1 MPILTYCLPAGR
13 SIATRDAGADRT
25 LQSADAMPLQDP
37 TERRSVTAE
46 LARREAMLEAIGYAA
61 TRIVGGG
68 DWQAGI
74 QDLLARLGKAA
85 EVDRVTLFETHRGP
99 DDEMVQS
106 CRYDW
111 SAAPFKPI
119 SGDPRYQ
126 NMPVKDPDAAADDEL
141 DDWAHRRQRGE
152 VIQTV
157 RSATTGYT
165 REVFEEHGTLSF
177 LSVPLTV
184 GGRWWGFLGFD
195 DCRTERAWTEI
206 EIDVLRTAAALIAG
220 AIERQQAEAEMARQR
235 EALHQSEKLTALG
248 SLLAG
253 VAHELNNPLSV
264 VVGQSL
270 LLEEAARDT
279 AFTGRAQK
287 IRYAA
292 ERCSKI
298 VRTFLALARRRELEP
313 RLVQLNTVIGMAVDL
328 LGYQLRTSGVELS
341 LDLAPDLPA
350 LMADADQLHQ
360 VATNL
365 IVNAEQA
372 LTGQTGAP
380 RAAPRRLAISTRFDK
395 ARQSLRLVVADNGPG
410 IGPEI
415 RSRIFDPFFT
425 TKPAGQGTGIGLSL
439 CLTIVGAHRGSITS
453 SETPGGGATFTVEL
467 PLAGLPPAKPTAAA
481 PGSRPTEQGRR
492 ILVVDDEI
500 EIAETLAEILIDL
513 GHRVEIVGQGEAALN
528 QLKAGPF
535 DLILSDLKMPVL
547 DGPGLYAVLG
557 RDYPAMTG
565 RIAFLTGDTLSQ
577 RQGEFLAET
586 GAACLEKPFTPE
598 DVRRFVGHLLEQA
611 G

>member
-1 MPILTYCLPAGR
+1 MSEPEPPHR
-13 SIATRDAGADRT
+13 EIA
-25 LQSADAMPLQDP
+25 
-37 TERRSVTAE
+37 ERRSVTAE
-46 LARREAMLEAIGYAA
+46 LARREAMLETIGYAA
-61 TRIVGGG
+61 TRIVGSG

-85 EVDRVTLFETHRGP
+85 EVDRVTLFETHRGL
-99 DDEMVQS
+99 DNEIVQS

-111 SAAPFKPI
+111 CVSSLSPI
-119 SGDPRYQ
+119 SGDARYQ
-126 NMPVKDPDAAADDEL
+126 NMPIKDPDTPDDDEF
-141 DDWAHRRQRGE
+141 DDWSRRRRRGE

-177 LSVPLTV
+177 LSVPLTA

-195 DCRTERAWTEI
+195 DCRTERAWTDV

-220 AIERQQAEAEMARQR
+220 AIERQQSEAEIARQR

-279 AFTGRAQK
+279 AFSGRAQK

-298 VRTFLALARRRELEP
+298 VRTFLSLARRREPEP
-313 RLVQLNTVIGMAVDL
+313 RPVQLNAILGMAVDL
-328 LGYQLRTSGVELS
+328 LGYQLRTSGIELT
-341 LDLAPDLPA
+341 LDPGAALPT

-360 VATNL
+360 VVTNL

-372 LTGQTGAP
+372 LADRP
-380 RAAPRRLAISTRFDK
+380 APRRLKLSTRFDK
-395 ARQSLRLVVADNGPG
+395 ARQALRLVVADNGPG

-439 CLTIVGAHRGSITS
+439 CMTIVATHRGSITS

-467 PLAGLPPAKPTAAA
+467 PLAGLPAPKPAVLAEATGREVEP
-481 PGSRPTEQGRR
+481 GRR
-492 ILVVDDEI
+492 ILVVDDEL
-500 EIAETLAEILIDL
+500 EIAETLAEILTDL
-513 GHRVEIVGQGEAALN
+513 GYRVEMVAQGEAALN

-547 DGPGLYAVLG
+547 DGPGLYAALAS
-557 RDYPAMTG
+557 DHPAMTG
-565 RIAFLTGDTLSQ
+565 KIAFLTGDTLSQ

-586 GAACLEKPFTPE
+586 GAACLEKPFTPD
-598 DVRRFVGHLLEQA
+598 DVRRFVGHLLEHSR
-611 G
+611 

>member
-1 MPILTYCLPAGR
+1 MA
-13 SIATRDAGADRT
+13 S
-25 LQSADAMPLQDP
+25 QDP
-37 TERRSVTAE
+37 TDRRSVAAE

-61 TRIVGGG
+61 TRIVGGN

-74 QDLLARLGKAA
+74 QDLLGRLGKAA

-99 DDEMVQS
+99 DNEMVQS

-111 SAAPFKPI
+111 CVAPLEPI
-119 SGDPRYQ
+119 SSDQRYQ
-126 NMPVKDPDAAADDEL
+126 NMPIRDPDTLNDEL

-157 RSATTGYT
+157 RSATSGYT
-165 REVFEEHGTLSF
+165 REVFEEQGTLSF
-177 LSVPLTV
+177 LSVPLTAN
-184 GGRWWGFLGFD
+184 GRWWGFLGFD

-220 AIERQQAEAEMARQR
+220 AIERKQTEAEMARQR
-235 EALHQSEKLTALG
+235 EALYQSEKLTALG

-270 LLEEAARDT
+270 LLEEAARES
-279 AFTGRAQK
+279 AFTARAQK
-287 IRYAA
+287 IRHAA

-298 VRTFLALARRRELEP
+298 VRTFLALARRREPEP
-313 RLVQLNTVIGMAVDL
+313 RPVQINTVVRMALDL
-328 LGYQLRTSGVELS
+328 LGYQLRTSGVELT
-341 LDLAPDLPA
+341 LDLAPDLPE

-360 VATNL
+360 VMTNL

-372 LTGQTGAP
+372 LAGQPGTGPAGSDRP
-380 RAAPRRLAISTRFDK
+380 SLRRLKISTRFDK
-395 ARQSLRLVVADNGPG
+395 TRQSLRLVVADNGPG
-410 IGPEI
+410 IEPEI

-425 TKPAGQGTGIGLSL
+425 TKPTGQGTGIGLSL
-439 CLTIVGAHRGSITS
+439 CMTIVGTHRGSITA

-467 PLAGLPPAKPTAAA
+467 PLAGLPKPKAA
-481 PGSRPTEQGRR
+481 PAAVAQAATADEGRR
-492 ILVVDDEI
+492 ILVVDDEA
-500 EIAETLAEILIDL
+500 EIAETLAEILTDL
-513 GHRVEIVGQGEAALN
+513 GHRVEIVAQGEAALN
-528 QLKAGPF
+528 QLKTRPF

-547 DGPGLYAVLG
+547 DGPGLYAALA
-557 RDYPAMTG
+557 RDHPSMVAK
-565 RIAFLTGDTLSQ
+565 IAFMTGDTLSQ

-598 DVRRFVGHLLEQA
+598 DVRRFVGHLLQPA
-611 G
+611 T

>member
-1 MPILTYCLPAGR
+1 MTASDLT
-13 SIATRDAGADRT
+13 D
-25 LQSADAMPLQDP
+25 
-37 TERRSVTAE
+37 RRSVTAE
-46 LARREAMLEAIGYAA
+46 LARREAMLETIGYAA

-85 EVDRVTLFETHRGP
+85 EVDRVTLFETHKGP
-99 DDEMVQS
+99 ENEMVQS

-111 SAAPFKPI
+111 CVAPLKPI

-126 NMPVKDPDAAADDEL
+126 NMPIKDPDTPDDDEF
-141 DDWAHRRQRGE
+141 DDWARRRQRGE

-157 RSATTGYT
+157 RSATSGYT

-177 LSVPLTV
+177 LSVPLTA

-195 DCRTERAWTEI
+195 DCRTERAWTDV

-220 AIERQQAEAEMARQR
+220 AIERKQTEAEIARQR

-270 LLEEAARDT
+270 LLEEATRDS

-298 VRTFLALARRRELEP
+298 VRTFLALARRREPEP
-313 RLVQLNTVIGMAVDL
+313 RPAQLNAIVGMAVDL
-328 LGYQLRTSGVELS
+328 LGYQLRTSGVELT

-372 LTGQTGAP
+372 LAERP
-380 RAAPRRLAISTRFDK
+380 APRRLRISTRFDK
-395 ARQSLRLVVADNGPG
+395 ARQALRLVVADNGPG
-410 IGPEI
+410 IEPEI

-439 CLTIVGAHRGSITS
+439 CMTIVGTHRGSITP

-467 PLAGLPPAKPTAAA
+467 PLAGLPAPRPAPALEARS
-481 PGSRPTEQGRR
+481 PDGEPSRR
-492 ILVVDDEI
+492 ILVVDDEV
-500 EIAETLAEILIDL
+500 EIAETLAEILSDL
-513 GHRVEIVGQGEAALN
+513 GHRVEMVSQGEAALN

-547 DGPGLYAVLG
+547 DGPGLYAALR
-557 RDYPAMTG
+557 RDHPAMAG
-565 RIAFLTGDTLSQ
+565 KIAFLTGDTLSQ
-577 RQGEFLAET
+577 HQGEFLAET
-586 GAACLEKPFTPE
+586 GAACLEKPFTPD
-598 DVRRFVGHLLEQA
+598 DVRRFVGHLLQQA
-611 G
+611 R

>member
-1 MPILTYCLPAGR
+1 MPSSDLT
-13 SIATRDAGADRT
+13 D
-25 LQSADAMPLQDP
+25 
-37 TERRSVTAE
+37 RRSVTAE

-85 EVDRVTLFETHRGP
+85 EVDRVTLFETHRSP
-99 DDEMVQS
+99 DNEMVQS

-111 SAAPFKPI
+111 CVAPLKPI

-126 NMPVKDPDAAADDEL
+126 NMPVKDPDAPVDDEF

-157 RSATTGYT
+157 RSATSGYT

-177 LSVPLTV
+177 LSVPLTAS
-184 GGRWWGFLGFD
+184 GRWWGFLGFD

-220 AIERQQAEAEMARQR
+220 AIERQQTEAEIARQR

-270 LLEEAARDT
+270 LLEEAARDS

-298 VRTFLALARRRELEP
+298 VRTFLALARRREPEP
-313 RLVQLNTVIGMAVDL
+313 RPVQINAVIGMAIDL
-328 LGYQLRTSGVELS
+328 LGYQLRTSGVELV
-341 LDLAPDLPA
+341 LDLAPNLPE

-372 LTGQTGAP
+372 LASQTGAD
-380 RAAPRRLAISTRFDK
+380 RSASRQLKISTRFDK

-410 IGPEI
+410 IEPEI

-425 TKPAGQGTGIGLSL
+425 TKPTGQGTGIGLSL
-439 CLTIVGAHRGSITS
+439 CMTIVGTHRGSITP

-467 PLAGLPPAKPTAAA
+467 PLAGLPAPKITAAA
-481 PGSRPTEQGRR
+481 ETAPLSAEQGRR
-492 ILVVDDEI
+492 ILVVDDEM
-500 EIAETLAEILIDL
+500 EIAETLAEILTDL
-513 GHRVEIVGQGEAALN
+513 GHRVEIVAHGAAALN

-547 DGPGLYAVLG
+547 DGPGLYAALS
-557 RDYPAMTG
+557 RDHPSMMG

-586 GAACLEKPFTPE
+586 GAACLEKPFTPDE
-598 DVRRFVGHLLEQA
+598 VRRFVGHLLQPVS
-611 G
+611 

>member
-1 MPILTYCLPAGR
+1 
-13 SIATRDAGADRT
+13 
-25 LQSADAMPLQDP
+25 
-37 TERRSVTAE
+37 
-46 LARREAMLEAIGYAA
+46 
-61 TRIVGGG
+61 
-68 DWQAGI
+68 
-74 QDLLARLGKAA
+74 
-85 EVDRVTLFETHRGP
+85 
-99 DDEMVQS
+99 MVQS

-111 SAAPFKPI
+111 CAAPLKPI

-126 NMPVKDPDAAADDEL
+126 NMPIKDPDTPDDDEF
-141 DDWAHRRQRGE
+141 DDWARRRQRGE

-157 RSATTGYT
+157 RSATSGYT

-177 LSVPLTV
+177 LSVPLTA

-220 AIERQQAEAEMARQR
+220 AIERQQTEAEIARQR

-270 LLEEAARDT
+270 LLEEATRDS
-279 AFTGRAQK
+279 AFTVRAQK

-298 VRTFLALARRRELEP
+298 VRTFLALARRREPDP
-313 RLVQLNTVIGMAVDL
+313 RPVQLNTVIGMAADL
-328 LGYQLRTSGVELS
+328 LGYQLRTSGVELT
-341 LDLAPDLPA
+341 LDLAQELPA
-350 LMADADQLHQ
+350 FMADADQLHQ

-372 LTGQTGAP
+372 LAGRP
-380 RAAPRRLAISTRFDK
+380 APRRLKISTRFDK
-395 ARQSLRLVVADNGPG
+395 ARQALRLVVADNGPG
-410 IGPEI
+410 IEPEI

-439 CLTIVGAHRGSITS
+439 CMTIVGTHRGSIMP

-467 PLAGLPPAKPTAAA
+467 PLAGLPAPKPAPA
-481 PGSRPTEQGRR
+481 PEAMSRDSEPSRR
-492 ILVVDDEI
+492 VLVVDDEV
-500 EIAETLAEILIDL
+500 EIAETLAEILTDL
-513 GHRVEIVGQGEAALN
+513 GHRVEMVSQGEAALN

-547 DGPGLYAVLG
+547 DGPGLYAALL
-557 RDYPAMTG
+557 RDYPAMTEK
-565 RIAFLTGDTLSQ
+565 IAFLTGDTLSQ

-586 GAACLEKPFTPE
+586 GAACLEKPFTPD
-598 DVRRFVGHLLEQA
+598 DVRRFVGHLLQQA
-611 G
+611 H

>member
-1 MPILTYCLPAGR
+1 MTSSDLT
-13 SIATRDAGADRT
+13 D
-25 LQSADAMPLQDP
+25 
-37 TERRSVTAE
+37 RRSVTAE
-46 LARREAMLEAIGYAA
+46 LARREAMLETIGYAA

-85 EVDRVTLFETHRGP
+85 EVDRVTLFETHKGP
-99 DDEMVQS
+99 DNEMVQS

-111 SAAPFKPI
+111 CVSPLKPI
-119 SGDPRYQ
+119 SSDPRYQ
-126 NMPVKDPDAAADDEL
+126 NMPIKDPETPDDDEF
-141 DDWAHRRQRGE
+141 DDWARRRQRGE

-157 RSATTGYT
+157 RSATSGYT

-177 LSVPLTV
+177 LSVPLTA

-220 AIERQQAEAEMARQR
+220 AIERQQTEAEIARQR

-264 VVGQSL
+264 VVGQAL
-270 LLEEAARDT
+270 LLEEATRDS
-279 AFTGRAQK
+279 ALTGRAQK

-298 VRTFLALARRRELEP
+298 VRTFLALARRREPEARP
-313 RLVQLNTVIGMAVDL
+313 VQLNAIVGMAVDL
-328 LGYQLRTSGVELS
+328 LGYQLRTSGVELT

-350 LMADADQLHQ
+350 FMADADQLHQ
-360 VATNL
+360 VTTNL

-372 LTGQTGAP
+372 LAERP
-380 RAAPRRLAISTRFDK
+380 APRRLKISTRFDK
-395 ARQSLRLVVADNGPG
+395 ARQALRLVVADNGPG
-410 IGPEI
+410 IEPEI

-439 CLTIVGAHRGSITS
+439 CMTIVGTHRGSITP

-467 PLAGLPPAKPTAAA
+467 PLAGLPAPKPAPALEPA
-481 PGSRPTEQGRR
+481 SRDNEPGRR
-492 ILVVDDEI
+492 ILVVDDEV
-500 EIAETLAEILIDL
+500 EIAETLAEILTDL
-513 GHRVEIVGQGEAALN
+513 GHRVEMVSQGAAALN

-547 DGPGLYAVLG
+547 DGPGLYAALQ

-565 RIAFLTGDTLSQ
+565 KIAFLTGDTLSQ

-586 GAACLEKPFTPE
+586 GAACLEKPFTPD
-598 DVRRFVGHLLEQA
+598 DVRRFVGHLLQQA
-611 G
+611 H

>member
-1 MPILTYCLPAGR
+1 MTSGDL
-13 SIATRDAGADRT
+13 
-25 LQSADAMPLQDP
+25 
-37 TERRSVTAE
+37 TERRSMTAE
-46 LARREAMLEAIGYAA
+46 LARREAMLETIGYAA

-99 DDEMVQS
+99 DNEMVQS

-111 SAAPFKPI
+111 CVAPLRPI
-119 SGDPRYQ
+119 SDDARYH
-126 NMPVKDPDAAADDEL
+126 NMPIKDPDAADDDEFE
-141 DDWAHRRQRGE
+141 DWSRRRERGE

-157 RSATTGYT
+157 RSATSGYT

-177 LSVPLTV
+177 LSVPLTA

-220 AIERQQAEAEMARQR
+220 AIERQQTEAEIARQR

-270 LLEEAARDT
+270 LLEEDARDS
-279 AFTGRAQK
+279 AFTDRAQK

-298 VRTFLALARRRELEP
+298 VRTFLALARRRESEP
-313 RLVQLNTVIGMAVDL
+313 RPVQLNAVIGMAADL
-328 LGYQLRTSGVELS
+328 LGYQLRTSGVELT
-341 LDLAPDLPA
+341 LDLAPELPT

-372 LTGQTGAP
+372 LADCL
-380 RAAPRRLAISTRFDK
+380 APRRLKISTRFDK
-395 ARQSLRLVVADNGPG
+395 TRQSLRWVVADNGPG

-425 TKPAGQGTGIGLSL
+425 TKPTGQGTGIGLSL
-439 CLTIVGAHRGSITS
+439 CMTIVGTHRGSITP

-467 PLAGLPPAKPTAAA
+467 PLAGLPAPKPAAA
-481 PGSRPTEQGRR
+481 SEAAPRQIESGRR

-500 EIAETLAEILIDL
+500 EIAETLAEILTDL
-513 GHRVEIVGQGEAALN
+513 GHRVEMVAQGRAALN

-535 DLILSDLKMPVL
+535 DLILSDLKMPEL
-547 DGPGLYAVLG
+547 DGPGLYAALA

-565 RIAFLTGDTLSQ
+565 KIAFLTGDTLSQ

-598 DVRRFVGHLLEQA
+598 DVRRFVGHLLRSTS
-611 G
+611 